1 MNKVEKIFFNNQW
14 QLSNSKK
21 KYSRNSF
28 HYNNK
33 YIYPDCNSQDLKK
46 VILSAEQGL
55 KINSELSYKTKSKF
69 LYSIYKGIL
78 INIKILARLEASE
91 TGKLLKQ
98 AEQEIQHAA
107 NIWLH
112 ASKITK
118 NLDYKK
124 KLDKLHDGL
133 VVYEPVGIVSLIV
146 PWNFPFIVASE
157 RLPYILAAGNSVI
170 IKPSEFASQSIY
182 YLINI
187 IKKNQ
192 YPSGIINL
200 ITGIGDNIGKKIVNN
215 KEINMISFTGSTKVG
230 KKIMSSSGKTIKRLS
245 LELGGKNSLIALE
258 DAHIKNTVDIIIKGF
273 TLNAGQ
279 TCVATSKVL
288 VHHKIKKTLIDSL
301 VKELSKIKN
310 FKKIYGPITTQRQKE
325 KIKAILLQNE
335 KFNKNIVFGK
345 SIFVKDFINP
355 IVFKDLPLNNTINTN
370 EIFGPILSINS
381 FENENE
387 MIKIANST
395 DDGLSLVICGQNK
408 KKALSIA
415 RKIKSGR
422 IWINQAI
429 DKNFAELPIG
439 GFKESGLNRECG
451 KDGIRTYS
459 EIKSIIIKK

>member
-395 DDGLSLVICGQNK
+395 DYGLSLVICGQNK

>member
-395 DDGLSLVICGQNK
+395 DYGLSLVICGQNK
-408 KKALSIA
+408 KEALSIA